1 VSAAQRFERLE
12 LLERFEQL
20 SMITPSSSTDPIFI
34 LGISQRSGTN
44 FLFDLLRL
52 HPDCGAPSIK
62 WEDFLVDKSDLL
74 VRYVSAVF
82 PGWRRRGT
90 DPKVEDL
97 LYEQLGNGL
106 IAVLTS
112 RITAKRLVTKTP
124 SVRNLNYFFKL
135 FPRAYLLILV
145 RDGRAVVES
154 AVRTFGDSYETA
166 MRKWARGADTIL
178 RFRQGADGLHANYLV
193 VRYEDLWNKP
203 EEELRR
209 IFPVVGLDPG
219 KYDFNAAINLPVR
232 GSSTFHGKEE
242 QRYHWMPVEKTADFD
257 PLGRANNWSRSTH
270 ERFDWIAGEK
280 LSSLG
285 YVEKSH
291 KEKALFWVAW
301 NRILDLW
308 WQFGELFQ
316 FTIKLAKDALKWM
329 FGAERMSRY
338 RRQVLGSIKTILK
351 LRFLG
356 FRVANRRGA
365 DHPE

>member
-1 VSAAQRFERLE
+1 MATA
-12 LLERFEQL
+12 
-20 SMITPSSSTDPIFI
+20 SSSTDPIFI

-74 VRYVSAVF
+74 VRYVGAVF

-106 IAVLTS
+106 ISVLTS
-112 RITAKRLVTKTP
+112 RINAKRLVTKTP
-124 SVRNLNYFFKL
+124 SVRNLRYFFKI

-154 AVRTFGDSYETA
+154 TVRTFGDSYETA
-166 MRKWARGADTIL
+166 MRKWAGGADTIL
-178 RFRQGADGLHANYLV
+178 RFRQSTDGLRANYLV

-209 IFPVVGLDPG
+209 IFAVVGLDAG

-242 QRYHWMPVEKTADFD
+242 QHYHWKPVEKTTDFD
-257 PLGRANNWSRSTH
+257 PLARANHWSRSTH
-270 ERFDWIAGEK
+270 ERFDWIVGEK
-280 LSSLG
+280 LASLG
-285 YVEKSH
+285 YLEKND
-291 KEKALFWVAW
+291 KEKALFWTAW

-308 WQFGELFQ
+308 WQLRELSQ
-316 FTIKLAKDALKWM
+316 STIKLAKDALKWI
-329 FGAERMSRY
+329 FGAERISRY
-338 RRQVLGSIKTILK
+338 RRHVVESA
-351 LRFLG
+351 RAFL
-356 FRVANRRGA
+356 NY
-365 DHPE
+365 